1 MRKNKDDSWGGRRE
15 PYNQPIKIYVEPIPD
30 RRRLYDEVDIGL
42 SVAREVVRAREAAK
56 MTQAE
61 LARALKTKRQTISS
75 IEVDAKHVTIKML
88 GRIARALKC
97 VLQIRIVAVR
107 GGRSYGAMSKEGP
120 Q

>member
-1 MRKNKDDSWGGRRE
+1 MGKYKDDSGGGRRE
-15 PYNQPIKIYVEPIPD
+15 PYNQPIKIYADPIPD
-30 RRRLYDEVDIGL
+30 RRRLYDEASIGL
-42 SVAREVVRAREAAK
+42 RVAREIVRAREAAK
-56 MTQAE
+56 MTQDE
-61 LARALKTKRQTISS
+61 LTRALGTKRKTITS

-97 VLQIRIVAVR
+97 VLEIRIVAVR

>member
-1 MRKNKDDSWGGRRE
+1 MRKYKDDSGSGRRE
-15 PYNQPIKIYVEPIPD
+15 PYNQPIKIYADPIPD
-30 RRRLYDEVDIGL
+30 RRRLYDEADIGL
-42 SVAREVVRAREAAK
+42 RVAREVTRAREAAK

-75 IEVDAKHVTIKML
+75 IEVDARHVTIKML